1 MSKKGLVIG
10 LVAVTAVVGGV
21 FTVKSVEK
29 IGTGKMGVQVM
40 FLPLLH

>member
-29 IGTGKMGVQVM
+29 IGTGKMAM
-40 FLPLLH
+40 SFS